1 MNDILVKI
9 GADITD
15 FSRKM
20 KESNDALR
28 NFGKAN
34 TDTFGAFQ
42 KVGGTLTKGITLPI
56 LGATTAA
63 AGLTTALGFKRLV
76 GMDNAQAK
84 LKGLGVE
91 GKQLDKVMTDV
102 KNAVT
107 GTTHTMADG
116 ADVAAGALAAGIKEG
131 KELERYI
138 TLVGD
143 AATGSNRPMADMAQI
158 FNRVQGS
165 GKLMTMELN
174 QIEHGMPGFSQALAK
189 HLDVAPE
196 KMREMVTDGKVSAGQ
211 FLDVMEGF
219 AGGMSDAYAGTW
231 EGMAKN
237 VMSNIGIIG
246 EALIGGLFED
256 GKKGMAEFLDVLR
269 SDGLKDWAQS
279 TGEKIRSSVTKIITF
294 FNNLKSA
301 YDNLAPSIKEVVKI
315 IAVMLSILVTLSG
328 PLLMLIGFIPKI
340 IAGFAALKTVV
351 VAIGAAFTAI
361 SWPIVAVVAA
371 ISAVIAVLVLM
382 YNKVEWF
389 REMVDEAWQ
398 AIKDAFSVALNFIKD
413 IFTKI
418 LSAVVDFGKQQLDKL
433 REFWDENGADIM
445 RIVKKSF
452 EAVRDIIKTIMG
464 IIKGVFEAVWPVIT
478 SVVKTAW
485 TLIKGIIDVSINLVL
500 GIIKTV
506 LKILQGDWKGAWQS
520 IKDTAKNIMDSI
532 VNTFKNIDLLQV
544 GKDIINGLI
553 KGIKSMASAVKDGV
567 MSLANKLPGWV
578 KKPLGIKSPSR
589 VFMALGR
596 FTGEGLAIGINNMT
610 GDVAK
615 ATANLTDAAR
625 PDVRELDLSY
635 ATHNG
640 IKATMASAV
649 RGTVDVNSRD
659 DRLIGAIGSLE
670 RRLGDLEVVMD
681 GERVGRIVRP
691 HINDQDAVEAMTRRY
706 FD

>member
-1 MNDILVKI
+1 MIV
-9 GADITD
+9 
-15 FSRKM
+15 
-20 KESNDALR
+20 
-28 NFGKAN
+28 
-34 TDTFGAFQ
+34 
-42 KVGGTLTKGITLPI
+42 
-56 LGATTAA
+56 
-63 AGLTTALGFKRLV
+63 
-76 GMDNAQAK
+76 
-84 LKGLGVE
+84 
-91 GKQLDKVMTDV
+91 
-102 KNAVT
+102 
-107 GTTHTMADG
+107 
-116 ADVAAGALAAGIKEG
+116 
-131 KELERYI
+131 
-138 TLVGD
+138 
-143 AATGSNRPMADMAQI
+143 
-158 FNRVQGS
+158 
-165 GKLMTMELN
+165 
-174 QIEHGMPGFSQALAK
+174 
-189 HLDVAPE
+189 
-196 KMREMVTDGKVSAGQ
+196 
-211 FLDVMEGF
+211 
-219 AGGMSDAYAGTW
+219 
-231 EGMAKN
+231 
-237 VMSNIGIIG
+237 
-246 EALIGGLFED
+246 
-256 GKKGMAEFLDVLR
+256 
-269 SDGLKDWAQS
+269 
-279 TGEKIRSSVTKIITF
+279 
-294 FNNLKSA
+294 
-301 YDNLAPSIKEVVKI
+301 
-315 IAVMLSILVTLSG
+315 
-328 PLLMLIGFIPKI
+328 GFIPQI

-389 REMVDEAWQ
+389 RDMVDEAWQ

-445 RIVKKSF
+445 EIVKRSF

-635 ATHNG
+635 ATPNG

-681 GERVGRIVRP
+681 GERVGKIVRP
-691 HINDQDAVEAMTRRY
+691 HVNEGNALDDLVRRY